1 MFPPR
6 DLVFGFFE
14 SEKPFPIDFDDAWC
28 WVGYGEKS
36 GNEKNARDAARK
48 FLKANFEEGVDFAI
62 LKTQSTGG
70 RPRDSIYLSVDCFKM
85 FSMMAGTLKGRQVRL
100 YFLNCEKELKRR
112 VAEEKQRHKGKVLEA
127 YVNKDKLPWKKK
139 FEDDFY
145 QHIYRLKGWEYPAN
159 ASGRTPLLGK
169 ITNDIVYM
177 RLQPGVLQALQSK
190 NPILTNGRRRYRH
203 HQFLTVNIGNPHLRF
218 HLSKLIMFMSRCNTW
233 NGFMTI
239 LDRFMPS
246 PYNIQPDIFFEL
258 LEAGHIDFDEWEKLV
273 S

>member
-1 MFPPR
+1 MLPSR

-14 SEKPFPIDFDDAWC
+14 SEKPFPIDFDDAWR
-28 WVGYGEKS
+28 WIGYSEK
-36 GNEKNARDAARK
+36 GKAKRALLNAGFAE
-48 FLKANFEEGVDFAI
+48 NVDFLPI
-62 LKTQSTGG
+62 LAKSSGG
-70 RPRDSIYLSVDCFKM
+70 RPAEKIYLTVECFKM
-85 FSMMAGTLKGRQVRL
+85 FCMMAGTLKGREVRL
-100 YFLNCEKELKRR
+100 YFLECENELKRR
-112 VAEEKQRHKGKVLEA
+112 IEEEKQRHTGRVLNA

-145 QHIYRLKGWEYPAN
+145 QHIYRLKGWDYPAN

-258 LEAGHIDFDEWEKLV
+258 LEAGYIDFDEWEKLV